1 MIRSYI
7 LIAFRN
13 MQRNRLHAFVNIL
26 GLSIGI
32 TCCILIT
39 FFVHF
44 ELSYDKHNKRAD
56 KIYRMAVNLETNSW
70 AVSYCP
76 IGALLKDNFPEVET
90 FTRIK
95 PEDLYVRNSDRNIK
109 HKEKVF
115 YTDSSVFD
123 VLDIRLLKG
132 DPTTALSEINSLVI
146 TPERARAYFGN
157 EDPLGKTLTFR

>member
-13 MQRNRLHAFVNIL
+13 MQRHRLHAFVNIL

-32 TCCILIT
+32 ACCILIAL
-39 FFVHF
+39 FVQF
-44 ELSYDKHNKRAD
+44 ELSYDKDNKRAD
-56 KIYRMAVNLETNSW
+56 RIYRMAVNVEPTSW
-70 AVSYCP
+70 AVSFCP
-76 IGALLKDNFPEVET
+76 IGALLKDNFAEVET
-90 FTRIK
+90 YARIK
-95 PEDLYVRNSDRNIK
+95 PEDLYIRNSDRNVK

-132 DPTTALSEINSLVI
+132 DPTTALSEINSMVI
-146 TPERARAYFGN
+146 TPERARVYFGD